1 MQGTIE
7 TRTRKN
13 ARDVNGKLR
22 AAIKVY
28 DVRYN
33 YRDPATGQIV
43 RKKKR
48 GFLRRIDAE
57 EFLLQINKAQQE
69 GVFLTP
75 EKLTL
80 STYLNTWLSN
90 YAKVNV
96 KASTYAQYEAIVK
109 KRLIPWAGGCDI
121 KSITPMQIDE
131 FYATLLQQGRADG
144 KGGLSAKSVL
154 YIHRVLNEALGH
166 AVQKGLLVKNPLL
179 SVTNIPKAKKFK
191 ASAYSAEEIRSLL
204 EAAAAESSFW
214 QAAIALAAIC
224 GLRRGECLGL
234 KWSKIDFD
242 NQSITIDEQVIDI
255 HHKIHF
261 STPKSTESIRTIH
274 APTEVFAILKRRKE
288 ELDQHKEWLGSAYDA
303 HDLVLCRGN
312 GSSIRPG
319 NFTKAF
325 KDFLA
330 RHNMRTIRFHDL
342 RHSCASL
349 MLQSG
354 VAMKTASEI
363 LGHSSIAITADL
375 YTHVMQKTK
384 EEAAGKIGDYV
395 LGTQEK

>member
-1 MQGTIE
+1 MQGSIE
-7 TRTRKN
+7 TRIAKK
-13 ARDVNGKLR
+13 ARDANGKLR
-22 AAIKVY
+22 TEMKVY
-28 DVRYN
+28 DVRYD

-48 GFLRRIDAE
+48 GFLRRVDAE

-69 GVFLTP
+69 GVFLAP
-75 EKLTL
+75 EKLAL
-80 STYLNTWLSN
+80 STYLNAWLNS

-121 KSITPMQIDE
+121 KAITPMQIDE
-131 FYATLLQQGRADG
+131 FYASLLQQGRADG

-191 ASAYSAEEIRSLL
+191 ASAYSANEIRSLL
-204 EAAAAESSFW
+204 EASSSENSFW

-242 NQSITIDEQVIDI
+242 NQSITIDEQIIEI
-255 HHKIHF
+255 HHKVHF
-261 STPKSTESIRTIH
+261 STPKSSESIRTIH
-274 APTEVFAILKRRKE
+274 APTEVFDILKQRKE
-288 ELDQHKEWLGSAYDA
+288 DLAQHKEWLGSSYNDQ
-303 HDLVLCRGN
+303 DLVICRGD
-312 GSSIRPG
+312 GSPIRPG
-319 NFTKAF
+319 NFTRGF
-325 KDFLA
+325 KDFLS
-330 RHNMRTIRFHDL
+330 RHSMRSIRFHDL

-384 EEAAGKIGDYV
+384 EKAAAQIGEYV
-395 LGTQEK
+395 FGTQEK